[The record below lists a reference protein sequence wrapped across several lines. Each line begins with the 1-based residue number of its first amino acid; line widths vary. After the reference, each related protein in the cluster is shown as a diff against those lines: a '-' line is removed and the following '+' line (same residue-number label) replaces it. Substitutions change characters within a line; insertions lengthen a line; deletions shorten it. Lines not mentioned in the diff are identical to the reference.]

1 MTNYLH
7 VNPLEFH
14 QAVPGGYFLDSSEK
28 TFFSFLQ
35 SISIMN
41 SYMTGWED
49 HLQHTSKSTK
59 TSFLRNQCINLA
71 GILTWLESPA

>member
-41 SYMTGWED
+41 SYMTGW
-49 HLQHTSKSTK
+49 
-59 TSFLRNQCINLA
+59 RRP
-71 GILTWLESPA
+71 LTTHQQIHKDKLFKESMH